1 MVMNMIKKTT
11 FLFFGFIIILLLVA
25 CHSKDDFPETDSGDT
40 TEISMEAETEF
51 SEPPVQGMTE
61 ETTVDDID
69 IPGNAILSQ
78 RSFYGEKTGT
88 EKTFTGFEPLGKI
101 DFSSIVFSDKS
112 LFSGEMISHSYGVAT
127 EEKPHSISVGYQ
139 KLFDEKLFDAICYD
153 SRTEQKVLYL
163 TFDCG
168 YENGYTSKILDV
180 LKEKDVKAAFFCTL
194 PQMKDN
200 KELIARMITE
210 GHIVGNHSVTHPN
223 FSTLSEEKIVE
234 EIKGFDD
241 YIRENFGYSS
251 FYFRFPE
258 GKYSERALSVIN
270 DLGYKC
276 VFWSLA
282 YADWDTSAQKG
293 AMHAYETVI
302 SRLHPGAVI
311 LLHSVSSDN
320 AEALADIIDTARLR
334 GYEFCSL
341 ENL

>member
-1 MVMNMIKKTT
+1 MIKKAT
-11 FLFFGFIIILLLVA
+11 FLFFGFLIILFLVA
-25 CHSKDDFPETDSGDT
+25 CYSNDDTAVTEESTSQLSTEYETDF
-40 TEISMEAETEF
+40 TETSTQIINEEITL
-51 SEPPVQGMTE
+51 SESE
-61 ETTVDDID
+61 
-69 IPGNAILSQ
+69 IPGNATLSQ
-78 RSFYGEKTGT
+78 RSFYGENTGT
-88 EKTFTGFEPLGKI
+88 EKTVTGFEPLEKI
-101 DFSSIVFSDKS
+101 DFTKVLISDKS
-112 LFSGEMISHSYGVAT
+112 HLSGEMISHSYGVAT
-127 EEKPHSISVGYQ
+127 DEKPHSISVGYQ

-153 SRTEQKVLYL
+153 SHTEKKVVYL

-168 YENGYTSKILDV
+168 YENGYTSRILDV

-223 FSTLSEEKIVE
+223 FSALSEAEIIE

-251 FYFRFPE
+251 LFFRFPE
-258 GKYSERALSVIN
+258 GKYSEKTLSVIN
-270 DLGYKC
+270 DIGYKC

-282 YADWDTSAQKG
+282 YADWDTTSQKG
-293 AMHAYETVI
+293 AMHAYETVL

-341 ENL
+341 EDL